1 MQTKVCSHCGRELP
15 AEAFNKSSKSS
26 TGLQSW
32 CKECQKK
39 AYESRPKYPLA
50 RLAKYSDDSLRAELE
65 RRGRMLLLDPTP
77 RDLMTALAT
86 MGYKGKLE
94 YTETHVIDIN
104 NF

>member
-39 AYESRPKYPLA
+39 ACESRPKYPLA
-50 RLAKYSDDSLRAELE
+50 R
-65 RRGRMLLLDPTP
+65 
-77 RDLMTALAT
+77 LAT